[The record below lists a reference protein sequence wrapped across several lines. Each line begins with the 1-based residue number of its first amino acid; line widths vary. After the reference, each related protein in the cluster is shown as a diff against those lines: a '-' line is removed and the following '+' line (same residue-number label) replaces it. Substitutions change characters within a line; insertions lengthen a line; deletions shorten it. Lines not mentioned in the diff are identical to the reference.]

1 MGASSRPS
9 QTVIS
14 QRRFVCPP
22 RGAEAV
28 VRVRQQDEVG
38 SSNTER
44 LRDCVLQHREIKGE
58 EGTIGCKTSTTIN
71 VFFFLKV
78 CFSFNMQRR
87 CVMRGFKMCVIQ
99 GFFLL
104 S

>member
-1 MGASSRPS
+1 MLACGCASSRPS

-71 VFFFLKV
+71 VFFFKGL
-78 CFSFNMQRR
+78 FLLQHAE
-87 CVMRGFKMCVIQ
+87 KMCDEGI
-99 GFFLL
+99 
-104 S
+104 